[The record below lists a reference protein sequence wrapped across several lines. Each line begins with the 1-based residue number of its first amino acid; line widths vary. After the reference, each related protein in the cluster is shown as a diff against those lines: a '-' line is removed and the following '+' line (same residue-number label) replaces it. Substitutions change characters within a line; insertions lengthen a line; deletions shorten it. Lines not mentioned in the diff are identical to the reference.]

1 MNAFKKTTLFTDTDE
16 RARFRDDLIEFNEG
30 APQVQL
36 SGSFPCNS
44 YRLRKSPMGFT
55 GPVHCT
61 ASPVWV
67 FVLRGQMEV
76 ILQDGSSRTFEPGE
90 SFYAADVL
98 PAGAVFDETVHGHY
112 ARQVGP
118 DALITLFVRD

>member
-16 RARFRDDLIEFNEG
+16 RARFCDHLIEFNEG
-30 APQVQL
+30 TPQVQL
-36 SGSFPCNS
+36 SGSFPCTS
-44 YRLRKSPMGFT
+44 YQLRQSPVGFT

-67 FVLRGQMEV
+67 FILGGQMEV
-76 ILQDGSSRTFEPGE
+76 ILLDRSSRTFKPGE

-98 PAGAVFDETVHGHY
+98 PAGLCSMRRCMGTMH
-112 ARQVGP
+112 
-118 DALITLFVRD
+118 VRLAPML